1 MYKYVH
7 NHVRIF
13 TLVEN
18 GDYEGGPFRVTI
30 PKGESSKTFNISIMN
45 DMLEENDETFTVTLT
60 SIGLPEGISHKNE
73 TATIT
78 ILNDDCKYL
87 M

>member
-1 MYKYVH
+1 
-7 NHVRIF
+7 
-13 TLVEN
+13 
-18 GDYEGGPFRVTI
+18 
-30 PKGESSKTFNISIMN
+30 
-45 DMLEENDETFTVTLT
+45 MLEESDETFTVTLT
-60 SIGLPEGISHKNE
+60 SIGLPEGVSHKINE